1 MLGHFKHEGI
11 GVRWSMEAENE
22 DWIVKTYV
30 GVYHVA
36 ERCRT
41 RPNLNRAVDIAKG
54 LAPVLLDRVRGDAA

>member
-1 MLGHFKHEGI
+1 
-11 GVRWSMEAENE
+11 MEAEDD
-22 DWIVKTYV
+22 DWVVKTYV

-54 LAPVLLDRVRGDAA
+54 LAPVLLDRVRNDAA